1 MLGYFFFSII
11 KPLLFLGSVHEL
23 AGDNYFV
30 EDSVGNMEEISR
42 QNIISDEDD
51 ASNTIQVNDVFFLYH

>member
-1 MLGYFFFSII
+1 MRGNLYYGFRFQLIY
-11 KPLLFLGSVHEL
+11 LQLNHLFVGTVHEP

-30 EDSVGNMEEISR
+30 EDSVGNMDEISR

-51 ASNTIQVNDVFFLYH
+51 AGNAIKVR